1 MKSKVKL
8 TWKKVKGADGYEI
21 YRATSKKGKYQKIK
35 TLKKGTIVSYTDGKA
50 KKGKTYYYKVR
61 AVKKCRKNIGERN
74 CFKCSALW
82 KIKRFIIIMI
92 IWSVDKAD
100 SKKSVRIKTDP
111 ARIFLL
117 IHDNRFPVRRSIV

>member
-1 MKSKVKL
+1 MP
-8 TWKKVKGADGYEI
+8 E
-21 YRATSKKGKYQKIK
+21 
-35 TLKKGTIVSYTDGKA
+35 
-50 KKGKTYYYKVR
+50 
-61 AVKKCRKNIGERN
+61 NIGERN

-111 ARIFLL
+111 ARIFYLFMTTGFL
-117 IHDNRFPVRRSIV
+117 